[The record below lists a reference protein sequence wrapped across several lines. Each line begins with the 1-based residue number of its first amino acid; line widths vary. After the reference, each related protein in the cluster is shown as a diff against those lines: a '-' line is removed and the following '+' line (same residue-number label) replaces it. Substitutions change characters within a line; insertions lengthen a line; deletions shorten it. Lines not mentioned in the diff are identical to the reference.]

1 MTNDQLAAIRA
12 AAQAKGGPLTDAECE
27 RALQIGSR
35 DAYRLRFANV
45 VKIAGYSPEAVT
57 KIVAEHFDK
66 VVENVPEFIKMCESY
81 EQRKHVD

>member
-1 MTNDQLAAIRA
+1 VTNDQLAAIRA
-12 AAQAKGGPLTDAECE
+12 AAQAKGGPLTDAERE
-27 RALQIGSR
+27 RALEAGNR

-81 EQRKHVD
+81 EQHQRID